1 MHNIAMHMHVYIL
14 VYVFVLVSMHIVCTM
29 HSSLC
34 MHSTVSCITCMHF
47 QCFKEKHC
55 TLIVSL
61 QNFPKKLGGGPNA
74 LLPPPH
80 PFWGG
85 MVPLAPPPVADPM
98 VQEVEINEL
107 TLGRS
112 NSQKPS
118 SLVFSS
124 GNRHVVNNAY

>member
-1 MHNIAMHMHVYIL
+1 MHAFHCFMHYMHAFPVFQRKTLYIN
-14 VYVFVLVSMHIVCTM
+14 C
-29 HSSLC
+29 
-34 MHSTVSCITCMHF
+34 
-47 QCFKEKHC
+47 
-55 TLIVSL
+55 VSL
-61 QNFPKKLGGGPNA
+61 QNFPKKLGGGAKCITAPPN
-74 LLPPPH
+74 
-80 PFWGG
+80 PFWGGG